1 MYKTIL
7 AAVTILSFSQVA
19 NAADKSEIWQCMDD
33 KTISVKEDCMVSTIE
48 KHTESTDF
56 FDKLARKQIL
66 QKGDAYSTVT
76 YFPAQNLIQVKSIET
91 KTDLLLAARK

>member
-7 AAVTILSFSQVA
+7 AAVTILSFIQVA
-19 NAADKSEIWQCMDD
+19 NATDKSEIWQCIDD
-33 KTISVKEDCMVSTIE
+33 KTITVKEDCMVATIE

-66 QKGDAYSTVT
+66 QKGEAYSTVT
-76 YFPAQNLIQVKSIET
+76 YFPAQNLIQVKSIEN
-91 KTDLLLAARK
+91 KAEILLASRK